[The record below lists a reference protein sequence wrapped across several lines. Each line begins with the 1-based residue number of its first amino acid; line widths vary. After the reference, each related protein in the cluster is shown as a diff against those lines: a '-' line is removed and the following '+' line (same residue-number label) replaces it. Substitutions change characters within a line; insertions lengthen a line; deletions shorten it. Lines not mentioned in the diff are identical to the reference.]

1 MSKIVIIGAG
11 AMGSAFALPCLDN
24 NHDINIVGTHLENEF
39 IDNLKKNNNLHLG
52 LNVQIPKEIKLFK
65 FDKFDELL
73 KSNVD
78 LIVLGISSKGIEW
91 VSDQLSRIYKDSRT
105 PKLLMLTKGLS
116 IHNNHYELLV
126 DKLERLLTE
135 RKITNVNIS
144 AVGGPCLA
152 AGLANRVHSSV
163 VIANKDIH
171 VAKQIADMLNTNYY
185 HTSHSDDLNG
195 VEVSAAIKNI
205 FSMAVGAAKGLCSQ
219 NISNEVREKNYLN
232 TASALVKQSIYE
244 MEIFV
249 QHLKGKKET
258 VKGLAGLGDLYVSS
272 GGGRNAK
279 MGSYIGE
286 GLTFSEAKKT
296 KMEKVTVEGA
306 DLALEIGSKVNE
318 DFSRRDLPLMLGMIN
333 AIINDKKLETRTFD
347 LSTGDFV
354 MFPSSLFHRTTPFS
368 SSKKRVCFAFD
379 LAPDELIS

>member
-39 IDNLKKNNNLHLG
+39 INNLVVNKNIHPG
-52 LNVQIPKEIKLFK
+52 LNTKIPEGIKIFK
-65 FDKFDELL
+65 FEKFENIL

-91 VSDQLSRIYKDSRT
+91 VSDQLSKVYKNSKI
-105 PKLLMLTKGLS
+105 PNLLMLTKGLS
-116 IHNNHYELLV
+116 IYENDYELLV
-126 DKLERLLTE
+126 DKLERLLLARGLSE
-135 RKITNVNIS
+135 VNIS

-152 AGLANRVHSSV
+152 AGLANRIHSSV
-163 VIANKDIH
+163 IIANKDIDT
-171 VAKQIADMLNTNYY
+171 AKKIADMLNTSYY

-205 FSMAVGAAKGLCSQ
+205 FSMAVGAAKGLCSK
-219 NISNEVREKNYLN
+219 NVTNEVREKNYLN
-232 TASALVKQSIYE
+232 TASALIKQSIHE

-249 QHLKGKKET
+249 EHLEGKKET

-286 GLTFSEAKKT
+286 GLTFSKAKKD
-296 KMEKVTVEGA
+296 KMEKITVEGA
-306 DLALEIGSKVNE
+306 DLAIEIAQKVKQ
-318 DFSRRDLPLMLGMIN
+318 DFSEKKLPLMIGMIN
-333 AIINDKKLETRTFD
+333 AIVEDKKLELDWESFR
-347 LSTGDFV
+347 
-354 MFPSSLFHRTTPFS
+354 
-368 SSKKRVCFAFD
+368 
-379 LAPDELIS
+379 

>member
-24 NHDINIVGTHLENEF
+24 NHDISIVGTHLENEF
-39 IDNLKKNNNLHLG
+39 IDALKEKKNFHPG
-52 LNVQIPKEIKLFK
+52 LNTELPQEIKIFK
-65 FDKFDELL
+65 FNKFDDLL

-91 VSDQLSRIYKDSRT
+91 VSDQLSRLYKDSKI
-105 PKLLMLTKGLS
+105 PKILMLTKGLS
-116 IHNNHYELLV
+116 IHNSKYELLV
-126 DKLERLLTE
+126 DKLERLLIG
-135 RKITNVNIS
+135 KGVSNVDIS

-163 VIANKDIH
+163 VIANKDLQT
-171 VAKQIADMLNTNYY
+171 AKKIADILNTNYY
-185 HTSHSDDLNG
+185 HTSYSDDLNG

-205 FSMAVGAAKGLCSQ
+205 FSMAVGAAKGLCS
-219 NISNEVREKNYLN
+219 NNVSDEVREKNYLN
-232 TASALVKQSIYE
+232 TASALIKQSIHE

-249 QHLKGKKET
+249 EHLKGKKET

-296 KMEKVTVEGA
+296 KMQKITVEGA
-306 DLALEIGSKVNE
+306 DLAKEIGKKVNE
-318 DFSRRDLPLMLGMIN
+318 DFNKKKLPLMLGMIN
-333 AIINDKKLETRTFD
+333 SIIDDKKLELDWESFR
-347 LSTGDFV
+347 
-354 MFPSSLFHRTTPFS
+354 
-368 SSKKRVCFAFD
+368 
-379 LAPDELIS
+379 

>member
-1 MSKIVIIGAG
+1 MAKIVIIGAG
-11 AMGSAFALPCLDN
+11 AMGTAFALPCLDN
-24 NHDINIVGTHLENEF
+24 NHDINIVGTHLENDF
-39 IDNLKKNNNLHLG
+39 IEQLKNNNNLHPG
-52 LNVQIPKEIKLFK
+52 LNTQIPQGIKIFK
-65 FDKFDELL
+65 FEKFDELL

-91 VSDQLSRIYKDSRT
+91 VSNQLSKLYKDTRI

-116 IHNNHYELLV
+116 IYNNQYELLV
-126 DKLERLLTE
+126 DKLERLL
-135 RKITNVNIS
+135 KDKGIKKVDIS

-163 VIANKDIH
+163 VIANKDIDT
-171 VAKQIADMLNTNYY
+171 AEKIANMLNTNYY
-185 HTSHSDDLNG
+185 HTSYSDDLNG

-219 NISNEVREKNYLN
+219 NVSNEVREKNYLN
-232 TASALVKQSIYE
+232 TASALIKQSIYE

-249 QHLKGKKET
+249 EHLNGKKET

-279 MGSYIGE
+279 MGSYIGA

-306 DLALEIGSKVNE
+306 DLAQEIAKKVNE
-318 DFSRRDLPLMLGMIN
+318 DFDKKKLPLMLDMIN
-333 AIINDKKLETRTFD
+333 AIVEDKKLD
-347 LSTGDFV
+347 LNWE
-354 MFPSSLFHRTTPFS
+354 LFR
-368 SSKKRVCFAFD
+368 
-379 LAPDELIS
+379 

>member
-11 AMGSAFALPCLDN
+11 AMGSAFALPCFDN

-39 IDNLKKNNNLHLG
+39 IEGLNKNKNLHPG
-52 LNVQIPKEIKLFK
+52 LKTIIPQEIKFFK

-91 VSDQLSRIYKDSRT
+91 VSEQLSRLYENSKI
-105 PKLLMLTKGLS
+105 PKILMLTKGLS
-116 IHNNHYELLV
+116 IHNNQYELLV
-126 DKLERLLTE
+126 DKLERLLTD
-135 RKITNVNIS
+135 KGISNVDIS

-163 VIANKDIH
+163 VIANRNLQT
-171 VAKQIADMLNTNYY
+171 AKIIADMLNTNYY

-205 FSMAVGAAKGLCSQ
+205 FSMAVGAAKGLCSN

-232 TASALVKQSIYE
+232 TASALVKQSVHE

-249 QHLKGKKET
+249 DHLKGKKET

-306 DLALEIGSKVNE
+306 DLAKEIAKKVNE
-318 DFSRRDLPLMLGMIN
+318 DFDQKKLPLMLGMIN
-333 AIINDKKLETRTFD
+333 AIVDDKKLELDWESFR
-347 LSTGDFV
+347 
-354 MFPSSLFHRTTPFS
+354 
-368 SSKKRVCFAFD
+368 
-379 LAPDELIS
+379 